1 MLVLHLVPELDLAIE
16 SVVRSESVEDLGF
29 VWESARPRLRVA
41 VMDLAAAAAAG
52 VCHSQMQGA
61 LDLDLTVKRP
71 VPGVVGPFRWGSSD
85 YVPRLDV

>member
-41 VMDLAAAAAAG
+41 VMDLAAAAG
-52 VCHSQMQGA
+52 VCHSQMQGD

-71 VPGVVGPFRWGSSD
+71 VPQVVGPFHWGSSD
-85 YVPRLDV
+85 YVPRSDV